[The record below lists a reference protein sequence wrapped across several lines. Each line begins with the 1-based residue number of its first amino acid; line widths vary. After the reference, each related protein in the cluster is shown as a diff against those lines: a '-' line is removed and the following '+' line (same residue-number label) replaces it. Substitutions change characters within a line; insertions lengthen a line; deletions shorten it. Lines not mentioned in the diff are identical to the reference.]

1 MSDLP
6 DRGALVWVDFT
17 PQSGREQSGHR
28 PALVMS
34 PRIYHE
40 RSKLAVVCPITS
52 NTRPWPWKGGAAG
65 WAGHIRRGPGDQ
77 VRAIDRA
84 ARRLRPAGAAPQTVV
99 AEVQGQARRAARD
112 RALAAHAAIRRPRRS
127 VRLDADLAQQLD
139 EPGVGM

>member
-52 NTRPWPWKGGAAG
+52 NKRPWPWKVVLPDGLAVSGAVLV
-65 WAGHIRRGPGDQ
+65 DQ

-99 AEVQGQARRAARD
+99 AEVQAK
-112 RALAAHAAIRRPRRS
+112 LAALLGIAP
-127 VRLDADLAQQLD
+127 
-139 EPGVGM
+139 